1 MSAFGTPGIQPAAG
15 VRQIARTDRY
25 RPGQRRSG
33 NGRDGVPGEPS
44 SIRDG
49 DTLDLEVTNTE
60 TDDLVR
66 GTAANAREEAAED
79 RQKQGSPAGPAARP
93 PLDLSA

>member
-1 MSAFGTPGIQPAAG
+1 MSAFGTPGVQPAAG

-33 NGRDGVPGEPS
+33 NGRDGVPGEPPS
-44 SIRDG
+44 VRDG
-49 DTLDLEVTNTE
+49 DMLDLEVTNTE

-79 RQKQGSPAGPAARP
+79 REKQGTSPRPVARP